1 MLPTSAPLEGLVASR
16 VVQVLAGAR
25 GNAAEAIV
33 GGNELFF
40 DIPYFL
46 LTNFSF
52 FHILISDYL

>member
-16 VVQVLAGAR
+16 VVQVLAPAR

-40 DIPYFL
+40 FIYLTSSRLTFRSSCIDI
-46 LTNFSF
+46 
-52 FHILISDYL
+52 